1 MYSDDPDLRLEADE
15 YVRVRGTVL
24 GSFEG
29 ENAFGGSITAPQVQ
43 AESVEVV
50 GPTEALDPALK
61 TVEVGQTQ
69 GDQGFSIALQKVEFG
84 EETTRAYVALQN
96 GTGAPAGFYTFNA
109 RILQGARQIDP
120 TDDYEY
126 SELEPQSDLS
136 TGVQTEGVVTFGPAE
151 TDQPLEV
158 QFEWSSE
165 NYDLSPNPIVF
176 QVVPE

>member
-1 MYSDDPDLRLEADE
+1 M
-15 YVRVRGTVL
+15 
-24 GSFEG
+24 
-29 ENAFGGSITAPQVQ
+29 
-43 AESVEVV
+43 
-50 GPTEALDPALK
+50 
-61 TVEVGQTQ
+61 
-69 GDQGFSIALQKVEFG
+69 EFG

-96 GTGAPAGFYTFNA
+96 GTGAPASFYTFNA
-109 RILQGARQIDP
+109 RKLQGARQIDP
-120 TDDYEY
+120 TDNYEY